1 MAVNPSHRLQ
11 LALTILFAFVS
22 VIAAQAQ
29 SSDQQSLGDLA
40 RTQRQKKTAAKVI
53 DDDEMARRGVD
64 HGSVK
69 VPFECSGDCV
79 LHARADAPFGNG
91 EFRNATEQQWQD
103 AFAAALAD
111 LAQGDWAQRLSEIR
125 EEACSNSGN
134 GYATKVHDLEG
145 DVFAKLLL
153 ETRSKNIDETAAA
166 HPNDAAGAEALR
178 QLRVER
184 MKHAILYGKMEIIE
198 HSCASE
204 AKAPGK

>member
-1 MAVNPSHRLQ
+1 MAANHSRLRLM
-11 LALTILFAFVS
+11 LAILLTLVS
-22 VIAAQAQ
+22 VNVAQAQ
-29 SSDQQSLGDLA
+29 SSDGESLGDVA
-40 RTQRQKKTAAKVI
+40 RTQRQKKPAAKVI
-53 DDDEMARRGVD
+53 DDDEMTRRGLG

-79 LHARADAPFGNG
+79 LHAKADTSYGNG

-134 GYATKVHDLEG
+134 GYATRLHDLEN
-145 DVFAKLLL
+145 DMFAKLLL

-166 HPNDAAGAEALR
+166 HPNDASGVEALR

-184 MKHAILYGKMEIIE
+184 MKHAILYGKVEIIA
-198 HSCASE
+198 HSCASA